1 MAGHPWTSILWGV
14 FWVGL
19 ASVARHYE
27 QESISDFPLL
37 FIFGLLAPLLTFT
50 LFYLLG
56 LPKKV
61 RKSVSEPQVLAVYLF
76 TAPIALLY
84 ALPVERFLDPLRAAY
99 ANAILLGIVS
109 LWRSTILVQT
119 YRTLCGLPTLLALVR
134 FLMVGSLIFTI
145 VGFFQN
151 FNLAMVSGM
160 GGLTGPV
167 IDFEMQLAGNV
178 FMVSLVTLILS
189 LFTYFLFC
197 ADPVP
202 PREFGVARK
211 EVQLEDPPLSPR
223 LRLWGRLELWL
234 GQRIGN
240 PKTGPLRR
248 RSPFGTAEVLLL
260 VVCLTIGVALTYEGQ
275 RAQNRAHQVV
285 QAIQNNDVDR
295 AIELLTQYAARGF
308 PNRIVLSERLDF
320 ENVET
325 RSAFP
330 TLFRRLALGPLGS
343 IEPWVRIDV
352 VRALVGELRQER
364 RHWSDLPNLP
374 PKEWQTYLDL
384 CLDLL
389 RRELEDYEPYRTL
402 DEVEEPLSVRVA
414 LIAYWLSYHQQGIW
428 IDQTTGEE
436 VPVDEKIIPDEKR
449 SEATALLKRFA
460 ADHPSEKVRAE
471 CSRFIE

>member
-1 MAGHPWTSILWGV
+1 MLLITFGLLRLAFFGGFNGH
-14 FWVGL
+14 FN
-19 ASVARHYE
+19 
-27 QESISDFPLL
+27 L
-37 FIFGLLAPLLTFT
+37 FLGGLLAPFFTFS

-61 RKSVSEPQVLAVYLF
+61 RKSVSEPQFLAVYLF

-84 ALPVERFLDPLRAAY
+84 ALPVERFLDPLQAAH

-151 FNLAMVSGM
+151 FNLAMLSGM

-167 IDFEMQLAGNV
+167 IDFEMQLAGVV
-178 FMVSLVTLILS
+178 FMVSFVTLILS

-211 EVQLEDPPLSPR
+211 EVLLEDPPLSPR
-223 LRLWGRLELWL
+223 PRLWGRLELWL

-260 VVCLTIGVALTYEGQ
+260 VVCLTLGVALTYEGQ
-275 RAQNRAHQVV
+275 RAQNRAHQVW
-285 QAIQNNDVDR
+285 QALQENDPDR
-295 AIELLTQYAARGF
+295 AIELLTRHAARGF
-308 PNRIVLSERLDF
+308 PNRVVVSGSRHREFNNEPTLSAL
-320 ENVET
+320 
-325 RSAFP
+325 A
-330 TLFRRLALGPLGS
+330 TLFRREVLTAS
-343 IEPWVRIDV
+343 ATVEPWVRTDI
-352 VRALVGELRQER
+352 VRALVKPMSRRSTSALHTAHDEQVEGLSELEF
-364 RHWSDLPNLP
+364 
-374 PKEWQTYLDL
+374 EFFEL
-384 CLDLL
+384 CLELL

-402 DEVEEPLSVRVA
+402 DEVEKPLSAHVA
-414 LIAYWLSYHQQGIW
+414 RATFWLLNNA
-428 IDQTTGEE
+428 GEL
-436 VPVDEKIIPDEKR
+436 PDEKR
-449 SEATALLKRFA
+449 TEAIALLKRFA
-460 ADHPSEKVRAE
+460 AEHPSERVRDE
-471 CSRFIE
+471 CARFRESEYP